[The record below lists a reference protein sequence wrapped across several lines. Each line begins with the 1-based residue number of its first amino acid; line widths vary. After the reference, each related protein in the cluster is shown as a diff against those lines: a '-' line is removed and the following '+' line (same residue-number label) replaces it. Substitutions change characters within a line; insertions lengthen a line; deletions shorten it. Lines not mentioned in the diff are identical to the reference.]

1 MSTQS
6 PIGGGRRKI
15 AARKSLIS
23 DAVIAEVGSFRFAM
37 VTSPIYAKIVPPLW
51 KMLPFVIESDAI
63 WQVVVRLS
71 LLPEVSIVRWRG
83 ARRSPSSSS
92 AGMSAE
98 AATSARRDQSVT
110 NGHRSASG

>member
-37 VTSPIYAKIVPPLW
+37 VTSPIYVKIVPPLW

-63 WQVVVRLS
+63 WQVVVR
-71 LLPEVSIVRWRG
+71 
-83 ARRSPSSSS
+83 
-92 AGMSAE
+92 
-98 AATSARRDQSVT
+98 
-110 NGHRSASG
+110 